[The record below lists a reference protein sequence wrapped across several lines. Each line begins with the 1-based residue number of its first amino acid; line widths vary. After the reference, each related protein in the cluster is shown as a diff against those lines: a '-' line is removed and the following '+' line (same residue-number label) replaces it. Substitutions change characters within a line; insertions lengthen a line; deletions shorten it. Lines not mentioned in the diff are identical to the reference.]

1 VGEHEAQD
9 LGRVQV
15 LGDLDRARLRHTDA
29 LRVGPPHRQGADAVS
44 FSQARAARAELFDD
58 ADELVARRERRLRSA
73 GDVGAEAPALSRGV
87 LPVCKDD
94 AREARATPARSAGY
108 TRTEALSLASE
119 TRLPRASSLPTQ
131 PAVPVSVGLAR
142 ELTEDS

>member
-29 LRVGPPHRQGADAVS
+29 LRVGPRHRQGADAVS

-108 TRTEALSLASE
+108 TSAKR
-119 TRLPRASSLPTQ
+119 
-131 PAVPVSVGLAR
+131 GLHEDGGA
-142 ELTEDS
+142 ELGE